1 MKQGSISITSGRL
14 SRAYDRA
21 VRKGSRDRVVPRIM
35 SRDASVFSDNRK
47 LKELITNRLGWV
59 DSAAL
64 MKRQIKSIES
74 FGREVLKDGFKHVV
88 LMGMGGS
95 SLCPDLFRLMCRPV
109 KGLKSFDVLDS
120 TDPSAVMALSR
131 KIDPKKTL
139 FIVASKSG
147 GTVETRS
154 HEAYF
159 LGLLRDRGINDIGRH
174 LVAITDKGS
183 SLHQSARKNKYR
195 RVFLN
200 PPDIGGRYSA
210 LSYFGLVPGYF
221 AGVDI
226 RALVDDA
233 LIMQKLLGERGD
245 DTNPAL
251 LIGSLMAVGTRQGCD
266 KLTFV
271 ASKKVAPLVPWI
283 EQLVAESTGKQKKGV
298 VPIEA
303 EPLGRAQQYASDRMF
318 VFLKFVGERTP
329 QGDRLKA
336 DLKKRRFATIDL
348 QLGSINE
355 LGRQFLVWET
365 ATAVAGYHLRINPFD
380 EPNVTESKNN
390 TKAILA
396 AFERA
401 GKLSYPKAHGRWGK
415 LSLVAYGGGR
425 KSRIRESESLV
436 QILRRFL
443 AGARPPNYFTVL
455 NYFVSGRQAE
465 AALDDIRELLRN
477 RTGIATLRGY
487 GPRYL
492 HSIGQLFKG
501 GPATGIFVVFVR
513 SDYRNLPIPGE
524 RFGFSQLI
532 SAQAIGDAQALISR
546 RLPTLVIALEGSV
559 TGGLVSFARTL
570 RMALK

>member
-1 MKQGSISITSGRL
+1 M
-14 SRAYDRA
+14 A
-21 VRKGSRDRVVPRIM
+21 
-35 SRDASVFSDNRK
+35 RDAAVFSNNRK
-47 LKELITNRLGWV
+47 LRKLIVNRLGWV

-64 MKRQIKSIES
+64 MKRKVASIEA
-74 FGREVLKDGFKHVV
+74 FGRDVLKDGFKHVV

-95 SLCPDLFRLMCRPV
+95 SLCPDLFRLMCRPR
-109 KGLKSFDVLDS
+109 KRLKSFDVLDS
-120 TDPSAVMALSR
+120 TDPSAVNALSR
-131 KIDPKKTL
+131 KIDLKKTL

-159 LGLLRDRGINDIGRH
+159 IELLRDKGVQNFGRH
-174 LVAITDKGS
+174 FVAITDPGS
-183 SLHQSARKNKYR
+183 GLQKFARKNKYR
-195 RVFLN
+195 QVFLN

-226 RALVDDA
+226 RALIDDA
-233 LIMQKLLGERGD
+233 LIMQKLLTERSD

-251 LIGSLMAVGTRQGCD
+251 LIGSLMAVGARQGCD

-271 ASKKVAPLVPWI
+271 ASRRTAPLVPWI

-318 VFLKFVGERTP
+318 VFLRFVGERTP
-329 QGDRLKA
+329 QDDRLKA
-336 DLKKRRFATIDL
+336 DLKKRRFAIVDL
-348 QLGSINE
+348 QLGSVNE
-355 LGRQFLVWET
+355 LGRQFLLWE
-365 ATAVAGYHLRINPFD
+365 ASTAVAGYHLRINPFD

-401 GKLSYPKAHGRWGK
+401 GKLSYPKAHGRWGN
-415 LSLVAYGGGR
+415 LSLVAYDGGR
-425 KSRIRESESLV
+425 KSQVRDNESLV

-443 AGARPPNYFTVL
+443 TGARPPRYFTLL
-455 NYFVSGRQAE
+455 NYFAASKQCE
-465 AALDDIRELLRN
+465 AALNTIRRLLRN

-501 GPATGIFVVFVR
+501 GPANGIFVVFVR
-513 SDYRNLPIPGE
+513 SDYHNLPIPGE

-546 RLPTLVIALEGSV
+546 RLPTLVIAIEGPV
-559 TGGLVSFARTL
+559 TGGLLSFARTL
-570 RMALK
+570 KRALK